1 MAAPSDTAQ
10 TASSFN
16 NIYNNQF
23 IDTVNMAIEIGTGHD
38 NAAYNNRVISAG
50 LLPNGTKIPAQNV
63 GLSLF
68 DVYGNIANGSMYNN
82 NMYNNTV
89 GWMCWAARCA
99 WDGYRN
105 DEWFPINGELLWH

>member
-1 MAAPSDTAQ
+1 
-10 TASSFN
+10 
-16 NIYNNQF
+16 
-23 IDTVNMAIEIGTGHD
+23 MAIEIGTGHD

-63 GLSLF
+63 GLSLY

-89 GWMCWAARCA
+89 GWMCWAAA
-99 WDGYRN
+99 APGTDTGTTSG
-105 DEWFPINGELLWH
+105 FHSMQLLWHQPVHLDQPDYAGNGEPRSTRRG